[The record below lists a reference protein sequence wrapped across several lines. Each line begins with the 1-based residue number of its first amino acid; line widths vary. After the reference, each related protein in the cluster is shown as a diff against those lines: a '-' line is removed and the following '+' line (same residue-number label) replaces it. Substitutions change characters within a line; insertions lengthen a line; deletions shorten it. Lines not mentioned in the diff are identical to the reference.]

1 MGSEEHNI
9 QMSEERTTKM
19 SLVQSHSEFYS
30 DSEIE
35 QSLGSVLDNSAQAV
49 VIEVPQKNFDGRF
62 QTEDESTNKEIGEIS
77 VSPDVLILDKN
88 SKQDEKTIKL
98 RVTGARKL
106 KKSGMFGKADP
117 YVTISY
123 GELKLKS
130 NVVKNNLNPEWSF
143 DNVLTISDNISKE
156 ILMEVYDKDTVSKD
170 DFMGKISLPT
180 SEVIKLQAGQWIP
193 LQGTKSG
200 EIFVACDIVI
210 DDNVSSM
217 VDDKEAKNYAG
228 VSESGKDN
236 NGAIRKSASPVK
248 SLQNRN
254 LEDEKASD
262 EIDPLT
268 KRTSAEVAE
277 IPQERMEISSQIS
290 ESKGEEILS
299 KDVTMKLTV
308 IAARK
313 LKKTG
318 LFGKADPYVAISHR
332 TQKTKSNVVKNN
344 LNPEWN
350 FESIL
355 TLNEN
360 ASDEVL
366 LEVYDKD
373 TGSKD
378 DFMGKVSLKIAELKK
393 MKQGQWIALQKT
405 KSGEVCLSCD
415 FVKGHTTSTA
425 TEERETFERVESV
438 EELETATLTDVRIK
452 KGGGIRAVK
461 ELLSAPKRSQEDL
474 GTEPTEESSKELFL
488 PAEIKSQSGEHNKQE
503 LDKTSGKKEGHDG
516 VQILV

>member
-19 SLVQSHSEFYS
+19 ALVQSHSEFYS

-35 QSLGSVLDNSAQAV
+35 QSIGSVLDNSAQAV

-62 QTEDESTNKEIGEIS
+62 QTEDPHKSEEESTNKEIGEIS
-77 VSPDVLILDKN
+77 VSPAVMILDKN
-88 SKQDEKTIKL
+88 SKQDEQTIKL

-117 YVTISY
+117 YITISY

-130 NVVKNNLNPEWSF
+130 NVVKNNINPEWNF

-156 ILMEVYDKDTVSKD
+156 ILLEVYDKDTVSKD

-180 SEVIKLQAGQWIP
+180 SEVIKLQEGQWIP

-200 EIFVACDIVI
+200 EILVVCDIVT

-228 VSESGKDN
+228 ILEPGKDN
-236 NGAIRKSASPVK
+236 NSAIRKSASPVE

-254 LEDEKASD
+254 LEEEKASD
-262 EIDPLT
+262 EIDLLT

-277 IPQERMEISSQIS
+277 SPKEKMEMSSQIS
-290 ESKGEEILS
+290 ESKGQEILS
-299 KDVTMKLTV
+299 KDLTTMKLTV

-318 LFGKADPYVAISHR
+318 LFGKADPYVAISYG
-332 TQKTKSNVVKNN
+332 TQKTK
-344 LNPEWN
+344 
-350 FESIL
+350 
-355 TLNEN
+355 
-360 ASDEVL
+360 
-366 LEVYDKD
+366 
-373 TGSKD
+373 
-378 DFMGKVSLKIAELKK
+378 
-393 MKQGQWIALQKT
+393 
-405 KSGEVCLSCD
+405 
-415 FVKGHTTSTA
+415 
-425 TEERETFERVESV
+425 
-438 EELETATLTDVRIK
+438 
-452 KGGGIRAVK
+452 
-461 ELLSAPKRSQEDL
+461 
-474 GTEPTEESSKELFL
+474 
-488 PAEIKSQSGEHNKQE
+488 
-503 LDKTSGKKEGHDG
+503 
-516 VQILV
+516 